1 MHEYANA
8 RIVSHNLDGE
18 RVSASAARIS
28 TTPGDAYELF
38 DKAADGEANRRLIG
52 KVLSSG
58 HSSVIEHAVFSLAVR
73 NVSVYVEQFFI
84 EHRLA
89 SFTVKSRRYVDFAGQ
104 GYYIPPELDGAEKEF
119 YCEYMD
125 ALFAAYKRLVELDVP
140 REDARFILP
149 YSLCSNFYCTVNAR
163 ELVHIIAQMK
173 SGRGSTV
180 PELRELA
187 RQLEEQLVAL
197 FPGVAGYIATAEKA
211 CTATA
216 GVPCA
221 TLGELRLVPAAEAGG
236 VELLSAPV
244 DPAALI
250 AAASPLTGNAPGDA
264 AGLIKAARP
273 RELELLNYA
282 YSVHDLTLSGITHLA
297 RHRMQT
303 LIVPPLDALDP
314 ARVIL
319 PDSVSENAEA
329 RRVYLAA
336 VERAYNTLKAHEGDA
351 LCRDYRRYFALSGT
365 LADVVSSMNAR
376 ELLLFFEL
384 RTCQRAQWEI
394 RAVATALLRLLR
406 GNCPEVFNAMGPSC
420 VVKGYCPEGRLGCGR
435 TDEIKNKFLPGNL

>member
-1 MHEYANA
+1 MSEYANA
-8 RIVSHNLDGE
+8 KIVSYNLYGE
-18 RVSASAARIS
+18 RVSACAARIS
-28 TTPGDAYELF
+28 TTVGNAFELF
-38 DKAADGEANRRLIG
+38 DAADDSEASQKLIG

-58 HSSVIEHAVFSLAVR
+58 HSSVIEHAVFSLALK

-89 SFTVKSRRYVDFAGQ
+89 SFTVKSRRYVDFGAQ
-104 GYYIPPELDGAEKEF
+104 GYYIPPELAGEDREF
-119 YCEYMD
+119 YRDYMD
-125 ALFAAYKRLVELDVP
+125 TLFDAYKKLLDGGIP